1 MKSAVKLNRLVLL
14 KFVLLCEV
22 GIIQESSR
30 KGNAKFNFLGI
41 TWGEQKVLKSALFR
55 LSKSLKSKTFR
66 TMVLPPVSSYSEI
79 GTYAHLF
86 SFSDLLALFYSLQ
99 PAST

>member
-1 MKSAVKLNRLVLL
+1 MKLNRLVLL

-30 KGNAKFNFLGI
+30 KGNAKFNYLGI

-55 LSKSLKSKTFR
+55 LSKSLKSKIFK

-79 GTYAHLF
+79 GTYNPLF
-86 SFSDLLALFYSLQ
+86 SFSDLLALFCYTQ
-99 PAST
+99 PANT